1 VTLSDPT
8 APRGPFD
15 QRVGPRVELRRGVSL
30 KFKEFQGFVNE
41 TLENISAGGMFI
53 RTTTPPPVGTVF
65 DFELVLE
72 DDARPVHGL
81 GEVVWAR
88 EEDDRFDRPA
98 GMGVRFL
105 SLEPE
110 SRERIDRLLAER
122 PDASVL
128 MAGAIAQPDLD
139 AGERWWE
146 DRAPPEPAL
155 EGEEPAPPSAAVASS
170 AAAALTPPGPS
181 PYAYARSYRGSAV
194 ARAGRRRPRPI
205 LVILLVVVVLV
216 VLAAAVLLLFPNAA
230 MRLLLGEENRA
241 EADEPLEIVAADE
254 RAEPAAEPVVP
265 VAPSEAAEPLGPPP
279 GAGDAGAGGEAEGG
293 EPGFFDQAPGPA
305 EEAGADESAAAA
317 PPPPALVPAPTPAR
331 VPLARPEEPLAPA
344 GAFSR
349 VLNVIWEGVGEELVV
364 TVFLDGAIE
373 EWNYSVSRLETPP
386 PRALV
391 RIQGIERPFARSAI
405 PVGNELVE
413 RIRLGFHPGARASE
427 LHLVLDLATPDAGIL
442 RSEAAGSELRL
453 VVGKN
458 ASG

>member
-1 VTLSDPT
+1 MSPSDPT

-110 SRERIDRLLAER
+110 SRERIDRMLAER
-122 PDASVL
+122 PDTSVL
-128 MAGAIAQPDLD
+128 MAGAISQPDLD

-155 EGEEPAPPSAAVASS
+155 EGEQPAPPSAAAAPSV
-170 AAAALTPPGPS
+170 AAALTPPGPS
-181 PYAYARSYRGSAV
+181 PYAYARSYRGSAI
-194 ARAGRRRPRPI
+194 ARASRRRPRPI

-254 RAEPAAEPVVP
+254 PAEPAAEPVVP
-265 VAPSEAAEPLGPPP
+265 VAPSEAAE
-279 GAGDAGAGGEAEGG
+279 GG
-293 EPGFFDQAPGPA
+293 EPGFFDRAPGPA
-305 EEAGADESAAAA
+305 EEAGADEPAAAA
-317 PPPPALVPAPTPAR
+317 PPPSALAPAPTPAR

-349 VLNVIWEGVGEELVV
+349 VLNVIWEGAGEELVV
-364 TVFLDGAIE
+364 TVFLDGVIE

-413 RIRLGFHPGARASE
+413 RIRLGFHPGARESE

>member
-65 DFELVLE
+65 DFELLLE
-72 DDARPVHGL
+72 DDSRPVHGL

-122 PDASVL
+122 PDPSVP
-128 MAGAIAQPDLD
+128 MAGAISQPDLD

-146 DRAPPEPAL
+146 DRAPPEPAPAL
-155 EGEEPAPPSAAVASS
+155 EGEEPAPP
-170 AAAALTPPGPS
+170 AAAAAPAPPGPS
-181 PYAYARSYRGSAV
+181 PYAYARSYRGSAI
-194 ARAGRRRPRPI
+194 ARASRRRPRPI

-216 VLAAAVLLLFPNAA
+216 ALAAAVMLLFPDAA

-241 EADEPLEIVAADE
+241 EAGEPLEIEAADE

-265 VAPSEAAEPLGPPP
+265 VAPSEAAEPLEPPP
-279 GAGDAGAGGEAEGG
+279 GAGDAGAGGEAAGG
-293 EPGFFDQAPGPA
+293 EPGFFDRAPGPA
-305 EEAGADESAAAA
+305 EEAGAGEPAAAA
-317 PPPPALVPAPTPAR
+317 PPPPAPAPAPSPAPA
-331 VPLARPEEPLAPA
+331 PLARPEEPLAPA

-349 VLNVIWEGVGEELVV
+349 VLNVIWEGAGEELVV
-364 TVFLDGAIE
+364 TVFLDGVIE

-391 RIQGIERPFARSAI
+391 RIQGIDRPFARSAI
-405 PVGNELVE
+405 PVGTELVE

-458 ASG
+458 GSG